1 MATRAEAITDQAAS
15 ATADAPPP
23 RVSLWARTA
32 RLRTIITV
40 LLGTVVVWEAVCQIF
55 SLPTVLLP
63 APSLVFADMAKSTDW
78 IFVHTSYT
86 LFATLLG
93 FGLAVVFGVAIA
105 VAIVYSPFL
114 ERTLYTLLVAF
125 NSLPKVALAPLF
137 IIWMGTGMSPKVA
150 IALVIAIFAIVI
162 DMVLGLRSVDPD
174 MLDLAKTCN
183 ASPLQTLLKIRFPN
197 ALPSLFAG
205 MKVAIGL
212 ALVGAI
218 VGEFVAAD
226 RGLGYVI
233 QSAQGMFDT
242 TRMFTGLVLLGLL
255 GTILFFLIDLAERLM
270 LPWHV
275 SRRSDHAVRAGS

>member
-1 MATRAEAITDQAAS
+1 MATRAEAIGEQTPAAE
-15 ATADAPPP
+15 AAPP
-23 RVSLWARTA
+23 RNGVWARTA
-32 RLRTIITV
+32 RIRTIIAV
-40 LLGTVVVWEAVCQIF
+40 FVATVVVWEFACRAFQ
-55 SLPTVLLP
+55 LPEVLLP
-63 APSLVFADMAKSTDW
+63 SPSLVFADMAKSTDW
-78 IFVHTSYT
+78 IFVHASYT
-86 LFATLLG
+86 LIATLLG
-93 FGLAVVFGVAIA
+93 FGLAVVFGVALA

-137 IIWMGTGMSPKVA
+137 IIWMGTGMTPKVA

-183 ASPLQTLLKIRFPN
+183 ASPVQTLIKIRFPN

-242 TRMFTGLVLLGLL
+242 TRMFSGLVILGLL
-255 GTILFFLIDLAERLM
+255 GTVLFFIIDLAERWM

-275 SRRSDHAVRAGS
+275 SRRADHVVRAGS

>member
-1 MATRAEAITDQAAS
+1 MASRPKAADRPAAS
-15 ATADAPPP
+15 SLLAT
-23 RVSLWARTA
+23 LWARSS
-32 RLRTIITV
+32 RVRTV
-40 LLGTVVVWEAVCQIF
+40 LTVLVATVIVWELVCRLLA
-55 SLPTVLLP
+55 LPPILLP
-63 APSLVFADMAKSTDW
+63 APTLVFVDLMKSPDW
-78 IFVHTSYT
+78 ILIHTGYT
-86 LFATLLG
+86 LFATLAG
-93 FGLAVVFGVAIA
+93 FALAVIIGIA
-105 VAIVYSPFL
+105 LAVGIVYSPLL

-137 IIWMGTGMSPKVA
+137 IIWLGTGMSPKIA

-183 ASPLQTLLKIRFPN
+183 ASPLQTLMKIRFPN

-205 MKVAIGL
+205 MKVAISL

-233 QSAQGMFDT
+233 LSAQGLFDT
-242 TRMFTGLVLLGLL
+242 TRMFSGLVVLGVL

-275 SRRSDHAVRAGS
+275 SRRSEAAPAPRHTP

>member
-1 MATRAEAITDQAAS
+1 MATRAAEAIAEQAPA
-15 ATADAPPP
+15 AAEPAPP
-23 RVSLWARTA
+23 RASLWARTA
-32 RLRTIITV
+32 RMRTIVSV
-40 LLGTVVVWEAVCQIF
+40 LLATILVWEVICQVF
-55 SLPTVLLP
+55 ALPTVLLP

-78 IFVHTSYT
+78 IFIHASYT

-183 ASPLQTLLKIRFPN
+183 ASPLQTLMKIRFPN

-242 TRMFTGLVLLGLL
+242 TRMFTGLVLLGFL
-255 GTILFFLIDLAERLM
+255 GTVLFFLIDLAERLM

-275 SRRSDHAVRAGS
+275 SRRAEGVVRAGS